1 MHIGYFTERPY
12 AEYDENAVKQGG
24 RTLLF
29 SNKNFDPVVGSQLY
43 NRYLD
48 EKMYAEEVGFDGL
61 MLNEHHQT
69 PSCMGSVCDVE
80 AAILARITKK
90 PKIVLIGNILPAM
103 DNPLRMAEELAIIDL
118 ISKGRLVSG
127 WVRGIG
133 TEMLSQNFNP
143 TENRE
148 RFEEA
153 HDFIVKAWS
162 SPGPFRY
169 EGKYFQYRA
178 VNPWP
183 VPLQKPHPPMMVPGG
198 TSPET
203 VIWAAKHRYP
213 YVALSTVIETT
224 KELWKVYEQT
234 AQEEGNHFGPQ
245 NVGYLFRVMCGDTD
259 QQAYDIGR
267 GFLYAGAVG
276 GFGAPPN
283 LAWANPPGYYSKE
296 AKALRAKTVTRGTQ
310 FGGLNYEKAVENFQL
325 VVGTPKTVIPKLRHI
340 LEELRIGHLII
351 WGNDGTIGHED
362 TIRNMRML
370 GQEVIPALRQIAKEE
385 GLVSSFESNDGTGWS
400 KEAIAM
406 AKAGGLMK

>member
-12 AEYDENAVKQGG
+12 SGYDEKAVLEGG

-29 SNKNFDPVVGSQLY
+29 SNTNFDPKLGHHLY

-48 EKMYAEEVGFDGL
+48 EKLVAEEQGFDGL

-69 PSCMGSVCDVE
+69 PSCMGSVMDVE

-103 DNPLRMAEELAIIDL
+103 DNPLRMAEELGMIDV
-118 ISKGRLVSG
+118 ISGGRLVSG

-153 HDFIVKAWS
+153 HNFMIQAWTR
-162 SPGPFRY
+162 PGPFRY

-183 VPLQKPHPPMMVPGG
+183 VPLSKPHPPVVVPGG

-203 VIWAAKHRYP
+203 VVWAARHRAP
-213 YVALSTVIETT
+213 YFALSTVIPTT
-224 KELWKVYEQT
+224 KEMWKTYEDT
-234 AQEEGNHFGPQ
+234 ATEEGFKFGPQ
-245 NVGYLFRVMCGDTD
+245 HVGYLFRVMCQDTEEK
-259 QQAYDIGR
+259 AYQEGR
-267 GFLYAGAVG
+267 GFLWAGAVG
-276 GFGAPPN
+276 GFGAPPKPH
-283 LAWANPPGYYSKE
+283 WGNPPGYYSPE
-296 AKALRAKTVTRGTQ
+296 AKARRARAVAGGAQ
-310 FGGLNYEKAVENFQL
+310 FGSLNYDQALANFQL

-340 LEELRIGHLII
+340 LQELRVGHLII
-351 WGNDGTIGHED
+351 WGNDGTVGHEA
-362 TIRNMRML
+362 TLRNMQLL
-370 GQEVIPALRQIAKEE
+370 GAEVLPALREMGKEM
-385 GLVSSFESNDGTGWS
+385 GLASAFEVNDGTGYDPGAWTNHQRS
-400 KEAIAM
+400 PTVA
-406 AKAGGLMK
+406 